1 MKRFHGSIRSSP
13 REVGMLGLG
22 VPAFLPW
29 AVHISANV
37 LSNPC
42 WLLGLVA
49 AGGFIAIGLRR
60 LQEDELARL
69 ALVTAALFVASSI
82 HIPLG
87 AFSVHLILNGLA
99 GILLGLRSLVAI
111 PLAVF
116 LQAWLLGHGD
126 LTTWGVNSCIMS
138 IPACLARPL
147 FTPFL
152 SGRNSGLGESLIALG
167 CVFHPW
173 SWLLTGPA
181 LYLARRRPR
190 RTSRIWVGGF
200 IACSVSV
207 ALTCLLQAT
216 VLAIGGATDFTA
228 VAAFS
233 FMVHAPL
240 ALLEG
245 FIGATIIHA
254 FFVVRPGWTR
264 GQESPF
270 SNVSP
275 TIG

>member
-1 MKRFHGSIRSSP
+1 MIGLAMPGFWP
-13 REVGMLGLG
+13 LG
-22 VPAFLPW
+22 
-29 AVHISANV
+29 VHISANV

-42 WLLGLVA
+42 WLLGIVGACGL
-49 AGGFIAIGLRR
+49 ILIGLRR
-60 LQEDELARL
+60 LQEEELARL

-99 GILLGLRSLVAI
+99 GILLGRRSLVAI

-126 LTTWGVNSCIMS
+126 LTTWGINSCIMA
-138 IPACLARPL
+138 IPAWFARVL
-147 FTPFL
+147 FTPFS
-152 SGRNSGLGESLIALG
+152 SGGKSGLGESLVALG

-173 SWLLTGPA
+173 SWLVTGPA
-181 LYLARRRPR
+181 LYLARRSPTRRPR
-190 RTSRIWVGGF
+190 VWLGGF
-200 IACSVSV
+200 VTCSVVV
-207 ALTCLLQAT
+207 ALTCVFQAA
-216 VLAIGGATDFTA
+216 VLAFGGAADFSA

-245 FIGATIIHA
+245 FIGATVIHA
-254 FFVVRPGWTR
+254 WFVVRRSGSATDDDR
-264 GQESPF
+264 TSFASPILA
-270 SNVSP
+270 SVGSH
-275 TIG
+275 GAG